1 MVMVE
6 VIVGMV
12 MVLREVMV
20 GPVVMLVMIG
30 VGGWWCSGNA
40 D

>member
-1 MVMVE
+1 MMVE

-12 MVLREVMV
+12 ILEGVMV

-30 VGGWWCSGNA
+30 LGGWWCSGNA